1 MSTRNSLQKIDHDIF
16 WKSKA
21 NPEVLIVK
29 VDNIINQYKSIAVI
43 GYVAYHKLDKAFNSN
58 TFSISAV
65 KGKLGVNALE
75 LQKSLYDLVC
85 LTTWA
90 QKRTL

>member
-1 MSTRNSLQKIDHDIF
+1 MD
-16 WKSKA
+16 
-21 NPEVLIVK
+21 
-29 VDNIINQYKSIAVI
+29 
-43 GYVAYHKLDKAFNSN
+43 KLDKAFNSN